1 MVLSS
6 QTFLQAWVGLE
17 VRLFCFLLPIM
28 KSNYNKEVPMVYFIT
43 QGVSSLLILACLLL
57 DNDYGILGV
66 SLGLTVKL
74 GAGPFF
80 W

>member
-1 MVLSS
+1 
-6 QTFLQAWVGLE
+6 
-17 VRLFCFLLPIM
+17 
-28 KSNYNKEVPMVYFIT
+28 MVYFIT

-66 SLGLTVKL
+66 GLGLTVKL

-80 W
+80 